1 MSGHKKGRRGPRK
14 RREEEYGVLKDSEIF
29 RIERLLPG
37 PIERVW
43 SYLTDPERRRK
54 WFGGGPI
61 ELRAGGGMELQFEFA
76 GLSSEA
82 TPADQENSC
91 TIVGIVTR
99 CDPPRLLSYTWG
111 NEPDASEVIF
121 ELEARGEHVLLVIT
135 HRQLRNREMAVKVA
149 SGWHIHLEL
158 LCDHLNDR
166 EPRPFWTT
174 KTRLEEE
181 YRERLGVMRERTA
194 RSLRA

>member
-1 MSGHKKGRRGPRK
+1 MRGRKKGPRGPRQHRDEK
-14 RREEEYGVLKDSEIF
+14 YGVLKDSETF

-54 WFGGGPI
+54 WFGDGPMV
-61 ELRAGGGMELQFEFA
+61 LRAGGGVELQFEFA

-91 TIVGIVTR
+91 TVIGIVTR
-99 CDPPRLLSYTWG
+99 CEPPRLLSYTWG
-111 NEPDASEVIF
+111 NEPGASEVSF

-135 HRQLRNREMAVKVA
+135 HRRLKNREMAVKVA
-149 SGWHIHLEL
+149 SGWHAHLEL

-181 YRERLGVMRERTA
+181 YRERLRMLMERTA
-194 RSLRA
+194 RSLRG